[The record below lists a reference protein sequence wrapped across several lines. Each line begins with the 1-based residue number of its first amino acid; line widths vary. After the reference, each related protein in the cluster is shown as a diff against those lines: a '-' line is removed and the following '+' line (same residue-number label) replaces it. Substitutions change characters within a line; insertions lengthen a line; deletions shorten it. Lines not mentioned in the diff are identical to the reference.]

1 MNYLNIYNSLMKS
14 RNFLPRSKGGD
25 VYFEA
30 HHITPK
36 WLGGSNQKDNLVLL
50 TAKEHYLAHLLLW
63 KHYRDRPSALA
74 YHRMCKSNN
83 QKQQRITNGRHFEAA
98 RIAFVETQ
106 SGDKN
111 WIRINGSPCKGKPSP
126 LKGRKMPKP
135 HLFGNNNPSKR
146 LEVRALISKKLA
158 GKKQSIQHVEKLV
171 FIYKAKPKTECP
183 YCSKSY
189 DYRNYARWHGNNC
202 KVNRIEVQ

>member
-1 MNYLNIYNSLMKS
+1 MNSRKS
-14 RNFLPRSKGGD
+14 FSRSKGGI
-25 VYFEA
+25 VYFES

-36 WLGGSNQKDNLVLL
+36 WLNGSNQKDNLVLL

-63 KHYRDRPSALA
+63 KYYRDRPSALA

-83 QKQQRITNGRHFEAA
+83 PKQQRISNSRHFEAA
-98 RIAFVETQ
+98 RIAFIETQ

-126 LKGRKMPKP
+126 LKGRKIPKP
-135 HLFGNNNPSKR
+135 HLFGDNNPSKR
-146 LEVRALISKKLA
+146 PEVKKLISQKLQ
-158 GKKQSIQHVEKLV
+158 GKKQTAKHTEKLV
-171 FIYKAKPKTECP
+171 AIYKLKPKTECFH
-183 YCSKSY
+183 CNQSY

-202 KVNRIEVQ
+202 KSSKLEV